1 MERKLFNSK
10 NELFAL
16 MLFCESPELASE
28 MMQVCR
34 SEEWFAL
41 PWARKAY
48 KRIKELYKGMS
59 AKDGVVAFT
68 TLIADDELPDDV
80 KDRLESGRKKFK
92 DEVIDKKAVIDSLER
107 FRKLRK
113 LNELVEKAN
122 DMLADPSVT
131 DPNKIITEIESHIVH
146 AKSSSANIQEC
157 IYSVGEEF
165 SMEGVLEAVFSDDKQ
180 TFIPTGVKEFDD
192 RNGGINL
199 GSTFLIAGTTG
210 GGKTLT
216 AMNVAE
222 HMALHAKVAY
232 VPLEMTAAE
241 MVQRQMAKHGR
252 VPVNTISAKK
262 WTEEEQEQCLEG
274 YKAFHRKV
282 KSQGNTF
289 SIFKPDMDLT
299 IDEVFMALHPY
310 DYEVI
315 CIDYISL
322 LKGVDGDDAWRKLNE
337 ASRAAKVYASTH
349 NKVVILLAQ
358 LNDEGSLRY
367 SKGLLDHFNNAWF
380 FVANQNTKERGFV
393 SVTQPKAR
401 NADPTPFDLEI
412 EYEYMA
418 IGESSVTKV
427 DVRDPKE
434 KPKNLREL
442 AELRRKQRKRRD
454 EEDTEDDEESEVSN
468 DKGKSRTDKPKPRP
482 DKERRTRERPRRPEP
497 EDDEDEEETPRKR
510 KPAVSKPKRRRPTD
524 D

>member
-1 MERKLFNSK
+1 
-10 NELFAL
+10 
-16 MLFCESPELASE
+16 
-28 MMQVCR
+28 
-34 SEEWFAL
+34 
-41 PWARKAY
+41 
-48 KRIKELYKGMS
+48 
-59 AKDGVVAFT
+59 
-68 TLIADDELPDDV
+68 
-80 KDRLESGRKKFK
+80 
-92 DEVIDKKAVIDSLER
+92 
-107 FRKLRK
+107 
-113 LNELVEKAN
+113 
-122 DMLADPSVT
+122 
-131 DPNKIITEIESHIVH
+131 
-146 AKSSSANIQEC
+146 
-157 IYSVGEEF
+157 
-165 SMEGVLEAVFSDDKQ
+165 
-180 TFIPTGVKEFDD
+180 
-192 RNGGINL
+192 
-199 GSTFLIAGTTG
+199 
-210 GGKTLT
+210 
-216 AMNVAE
+216 
-222 HMALHAKVAY
+222 
-232 VPLEMTAAE
+232 
-241 MVQRQMAKHGR
+241 
-252 VPVNTISAKK
+252 
-262 WTEEEQEQCLEG
+262 
-274 YKAFHRKV
+274 
-282 KSQGNTF
+282 
-289 SIFKPDMDLT
+289 
-299 IDEVFMALHPY
+299 MALHPY

-434 KPKNLREL
+434 KPKNLKEL
-442 AELRRKQRKRRD
+442 AEMRRKQRKRRD

>member
-1 MERKLFNSK
+1 MERKLFNTK

-59 AKDGVVAFT
+59 ARDGVVAFT

-92 DEVIDKKAVIDSLER
+92 NEVIDKNAVIDSLER

-131 DPNKIITEIESHIVH
+131 DPNKIITEIESNIVH

-165 SMEGVLEAVFSDDKQ
+165 SMEGVLESVFSDEKQ

-222 HMALHAKVAY
+222 HMALYSKVAY

-262 WTEEEQEQCLEG
+262 WTEEEQNQCLDG
-274 YKAFHRKV
+274 YKSFHRKV
-282 KSQGNTF
+282 KAQGNTF
-289 SIFKPDMDLT
+289 SIFKPDMDLS

-427 DVRDPKE
+427 DVRDPSE
-434 KPKNLREL
+434 KPKNLKEL
-442 AELRRKQRKRRD
+442 AALRRKQRQRRT
-454 EEDTEDDEESEVSN
+454 EEDTEDEEESEVSN
-468 DKGKSRTDKPKPRP
+468 DKGRSRADKPRP
-482 DKERRTRERPRRPEP
+482 KPDSERRRAKERPRREEP
-497 EDDEDEEETPRKR
+497 EEDDEEETAFKR
-510 KPAVSKPKRRRPTD
+510 KPSVSKPKRRRPTD